1 MGIFYMAQNKYG
13 TENHGKVIAVVDY
26 SVKEKQYSKLLTK
39 KEQEAFD
46 ATGYLPEGVT
56 VAEVHPVVETFST
69 LQEAK
74 AFIAAGCKKKPD
86 YGFGIFKSKAQYK
99 LARKLVAGK

>member
-1 MGIFYMAQNKYG
+1 MTQNKYG
-13 TENHGKVIAVVDY
+13 TEKHGKVIAVVDY
-26 SVKEKQYSKLLTK
+26 TVKINQFSKLLTK

-46 ATGYLPEGVT
+46 TTGYLPEGVT

-74 AFIAAGCKKKPD
+74 AFIASGCKKKPD
-86 YGFGIFKSKAQYK
+86 YGYGVFKSKAQYK
-99 LARKLVAGK
+99 LARKLVA